1 MSVTLLGW
9 TASNSMASIIFSFNE
24 ISIQKYQQTA
34 DSCPRLPPQYQ
45 VVNNF
50 FKYLEIATVNV
61 S

>member
-9 TASNSMASIIFSFNE
+9 TTSNSMASIIISFNE
-24 ISIQKYQQTA
+24 IYIEKYQQTA
-34 DSCPRLPPQYQ
+34 DSCPRFPPLYQ

-50 FKYLEIATVNV
+50 LKYLDIATVNV